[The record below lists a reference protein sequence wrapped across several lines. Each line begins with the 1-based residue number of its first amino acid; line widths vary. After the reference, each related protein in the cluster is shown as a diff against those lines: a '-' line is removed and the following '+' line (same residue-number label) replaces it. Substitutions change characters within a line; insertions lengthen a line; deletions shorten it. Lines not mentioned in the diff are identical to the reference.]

1 MPRSR
6 SPNQGKPDHPRSE
19 HSRRGSQAA
28 VSQEEGLSLDF
39 DSATFYV
46 GHETIVASDPGSIN
60 RIPEMIFS
68 YLNRNAVHEE
78 RHYGMP
84 PDQIVEIGTQIDL

>member
-1 MPRSR
+1 
-6 SPNQGKPDHPRSE
+6 
-19 HSRRGSQAA
+19 
-28 VSQEEGLSLDF
+28 
-39 DSATFYV
+39 
-46 GHETIVASDPGSIN
+46 VASDAGSIN

-84 PDQIVEIGTQIDL
+84 TDQIVEIGTQIDL